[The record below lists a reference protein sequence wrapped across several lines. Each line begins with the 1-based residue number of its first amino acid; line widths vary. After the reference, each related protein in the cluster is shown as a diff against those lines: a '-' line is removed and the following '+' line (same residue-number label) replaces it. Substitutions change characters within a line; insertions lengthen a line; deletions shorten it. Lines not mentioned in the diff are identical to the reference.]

1 MIKTRRV
8 NRTTRI
14 SYLASNNV
22 SMLKTI
28 GGSTVFAL
36 RKEIANTLSAYLK
49 PDNGGVSI
57 YKGGIGLLRETVLEL
72 AFLGF

>member
-1 MIKTRRV
+1 MQKP
-8 NRTTRI
+8 
-14 SYLASNNV
+14 
-22 SMLKTI
+22 I

-49 PDNGGVSI
+49 PDNGGASI
-57 YKGGIGLLRETVLEL
+57 YKGGIGLLREIVLEL